1 MKILVLNSGSSTLKY
16 QLFDV
21 EGDKYNVI
29 AKGNAER
36 IGIPGSFVGIKYA
49 NGEKRTV
56 DVNLPTHNEALRE
69 VFALL
74 LDGVIESLDEIKA
87 VGHRVVHGGETF
99 KKSTLVDEKVIKEI
113 EDLSILAP
121 LHNPAAV
128 LGIRA
133 VQKALPQ
140 TPQVVTFDTAFH
152 QTMPKKA
159 FLYGLPLEQYTQHK
173 IRKYGAHGTSHQ
185 YVAEEAAK
193 ILGRKGKFITCHIG
207 SGASISAVDN
217 GVCVDTS
224 MGFTPLGG
232 IIMGTRTGDMD
243 PYIPLHIMKYQNKTA
258 DEVNTLMNKQSGMQG
273 LAGYSDMRDVEAEY
287 LKGNPRAIDALEAYV
302 YTITKFIGS
311 YIAAMGGV
319 DAIIFT
325 AGVGENSPI
334 VRSKVLNNLKYLGIE
349 IDDEKNNIRG
359 EQNMIT
365 TPNSKVKAFVIP
377 TNEELVIARD
387 TKNLDTKE
395 LNNKVA

>member
-56 DVNLPTHNEALRE
+56 DVNLPSHNEALRE

-74 LDGVIESLDEIKA
+74 LDGVIDSLEDIKA

-387 TKNLDTKE
+387 TKNLVTKE